1 MRCRA
6 PQHAIPCV
14 ATETNRRYSGRVSPT
29 VTITSGPASPTTDTS
44 ATFTYSADEPSTFTC
59 SINSAPYASCA
70 ASGVT
75 YSALP
80 YGLNNFGVKATD
92 LAGNVG
98 TPAKASWYVSRTSGT
113 TVSDTG
119 FSTVSRLAMGTTMT
133 WTNIGAAQHTVTDK
147 RLGLFD
153 SGPLD
158 PGGTFAVFFNG
169 ASTYTVMS
177 TLDAFPTQQIPVRP
191 TVSPS
196 SGHNRR
202 SPTSMATAK
211 PT

>member
-1 MRCRA
+1 GKWSYRA
-6 PQHAIPCV
+6 RIHNQTTGITSV
-14 ATETNRRYSGRVSPT
+14 WSSNTSVTVTVSDTTPPT

-80 YGLNNFGVKATD
+80 YGSNSFGVKAID
-92 LAGNVG
+92 LAGNVS
-98 TPAKASWYVSRTSGT
+98 TPVKVTWYVSRTSDA

-119 FSTVSRLAMGTTMT
+119 FSTISRLAMGTTLT

-153 SGPLD
+153 SGPVD
-158 PGGTFAVFFNG
+158 PGGTCAFFFNG
-169 ASTYTVMS
+169 A
-177 TLDAFPTQQIPVRP
+177 
-191 TVSPS
+191 
-196 SGHNRR
+196 
-202 SPTSMATAK
+202 
-211 PT
+211 